1 MTKCVCIISH
11 LFDLYRYEN
20 VVFPRKYYGV
30 AHLKLF
36 VWCVGV
42 WLMSHTFQKISWDS
56 QSKIHYSFLHFW
68 TYYSFLFYFFFLKY
82 LCIMNDRHMFYSQ
95 RILRVLLPLILYR
108 FFFVCLKIYFTQC
121 HTKILSTRVCVFIDV
136 NVLSCRVFVLH
147 IYRVKGINKKGIFK
161 LWIC

>member
-20 VVFPRKYYGV
+20 VVFPRKYYRV

-42 WLMSHTFQKISWDS
+42 WLISNTFQKISWDS

-68 TYYSFLFYFFFLKY
+68 TYYSFLFYFFFLEISFYHERQAYVLFTKNFTVATTTDIIPFFLFVWKSILLNVIQKY
-82 LCIMNDRHMFYSQ
+82 YQ
-95 RILRVLLPLILYR
+95 RESVSLLMLTCCR
-108 FFFVCLKIYFTQC
+108 ASSSFFIVYIQ
-121 HTKILSTRVCVFIDV
+121 S
-136 NVLSCRVFVLH
+136 
-147 IYRVKGINKKGIFK
+147 
-161 LWIC
+161 